1 MKRRLPYLALL
12 AAALVG
18 WWVSDHL
25 IVPWVQQVAGYD
37 RIRDR
42 DLSVVLGHW
51 VFGQLPRVL
60 VCIAVWLVGSRF
72 GLMPSLRKSFA
83 SGGSWRR
90 VATTG
95 LLATAVFL
103 VLTVA
108 IGAAAGGTF
117 GFHPYFPKM
126 AGDVVSNM
134 YEEIVYRGLMFSAFY
149 GVVTATR
156 FPLAGALDRA
166 GLSSAP
172 SARAPSSRWGM
183 SSTPLPCASWSGSS
197 PWYSSIPGLRRV
209 HSGLH
214 GSRIRSVISSGTPS
228 SGCEAA

>member
-1 MKRRLPYLALL
+1 MKRRLPYIALL
-12 AAALVG
+12 TAALVG
-18 WWVSDHL
+18 WWVSDRL

-42 DLSVVLGHW
+42 DLSVLLGHW

-60 VCIAVWLVGSRF
+60 VCLAVWLVGSRF
-72 GLMPSLRKSFA
+72 GLMPALRKSFG
-83 SGGSWRR
+83 SGESWRR

-149 GVVTATR
+149 GVVAATP

-166 GLSSAP
+166 GLIVGTLGSCVVFAVGHEQYPIALRVVIGVVAVVFAYPWAAARSLWAP
-172 SARAPSSRWGM
+172 W
-183 SSTPLPCASWSGSS
+183 
-197 PWYSSIPGLRRV
+197 IPHTLGDFIGDTVLR
-209 HSGLH
+209 L
-214 GSRIRSVISSGTPS
+214 
-228 SGCEAA
+228 